1 MASADPLF
9 QWPWPA
15 RVGFKQLAAMI
26 RFNHDNVAAT
36 EMFAHVLRC
45 VTKIGD
51 ERERLGRGE
60 EITIVATGESKTNR
74 FLRVVRHGEALDF
87 EITETKTR
95 AGFEHLP
102 IGAMSESRL
111 NGASGGC
118 VGEDP
123 NVWIFFQSIDATC
136 VIAVLVGEEYGV
148 DSIETFADG
157 FEQGRKFTRRKTDVD
172 EYAKAYSAPGA
183 MRAGFELY
191 RAFDRDASD
200 NRAALATDGKLD
212 VPVLAIGGE
221 ISTTGPL
228 MEEMLREVAGNVTG
242 RVIPGTAHWVPE
254 EAPAAFVDAVVT
266 FTMRGD

>member
-1 MASADPLF
+1 
-9 QWPWPA
+9 
-15 RVGFKQLAAMI
+15 MI

-45 VTKIGD
+45 VTQIGD

-172 EYAKAYSAPGA
+172 EYARALGDQQRRVARTATAENTKAHCHAA
-183 MRAGFELY
+183 MWLKTR
-191 RAFDRDASD
+191 SD
-200 NRAALATDGKLD
+200 
-212 VPVLAIGGE
+212 
-221 ISTTGPL
+221 TTP
-228 MEEMLREVAGNVTG
+228 NKK
-242 RVIPGTAHWVPE
+242 TAH
-254 EAPAAFVDAVVT
+254 
-266 FTMRGD
+266 